1 MLVGG
6 YSKKS
11 RGGFRKEGNQSITS
25 NCLSAQK
32 IKEETKRSNHY
43 LGVQVIQISP
53 ECLPPRPRGLSART
67 PWHSND
73 E

>member
-32 IKEETKRSNHY
+32 NQRRNTEEQSLSGSSSHPDLPGMFASPTTR
-43 LGVQVIQISP
+43 LISKNTMAL
-53 ECLPPRPRGLSART
+53 E
-67 PWHSND
+67 
-73 E
+73 